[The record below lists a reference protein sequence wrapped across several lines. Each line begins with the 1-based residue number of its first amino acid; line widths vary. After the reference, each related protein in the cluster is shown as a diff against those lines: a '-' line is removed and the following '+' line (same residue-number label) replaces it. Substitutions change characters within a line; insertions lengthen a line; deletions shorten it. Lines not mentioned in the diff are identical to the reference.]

1 MEATAPIT
9 NLTPSSPIMSSVDE
23 AVRRFGL
30 IQPGDKVAVG
40 YSGGKD
46 SLLQIVALR
55 ALQRRSDYDFELQV
69 IHLDQKQPGFN
80 MPGFQ
85 ANLERI
91 GESCILIERDTWS
104 IVEEQRKPGQ
114 IPCAI
119 CSRLRR
125 GILNR
130 WCAENGY
137 NKLAIGHHL
146 DDAIETFFLNLLFGR
161 RLDPLK
167 PLTPASEHDVA
178 TIRPCLL
185 VEERKIRA
193 WVEQS
198 GIQPIACP
206 VCDSFPDAKRRDL
219 KGVIQGL
226 SQAQPEI
233 YASVREALYGEK

>member
-1 MEATAPIT
+1 MENTLNRVDEDSSKVAST
-9 NLTPSSPIMSSVDE
+9 LTPSAPILSRVDE
-23 AVRRFGL
+23 AVRRFAL
-30 IQPGDKVAVG
+30 IQPGDRIAVG

-46 SLLQIVALR
+46 SLLQIAALR
-55 ALQRRSDYDFELQV
+55 ALQRRSDYDFSLQV
-69 IHLDQKQPGFN
+69 IHLDQKQPGFDRT
-80 MPGFQ
+80 GFD

-91 GESCILIERDTWS
+91 GEDCIMIERDTWS
-104 IVEEQRKPGQ
+104 VVQEQRKPGQ

-130 WCAENGY
+130 WCDENDF

-167 PLTPASEHDVA
+167 PLTPASEHNVA

-185 VEERKIRA
+185 VEERKVRA
-193 WVEQS
+193 WIEQCNHS
-198 GIQPIACP
+198 ANCLP
-206 VCDSFPDAKRRDL
+206 RLR
-219 KGVIQGL
+219 
-226 SQAQPEI
+226 
-233 YASVREALYGEK
+233 